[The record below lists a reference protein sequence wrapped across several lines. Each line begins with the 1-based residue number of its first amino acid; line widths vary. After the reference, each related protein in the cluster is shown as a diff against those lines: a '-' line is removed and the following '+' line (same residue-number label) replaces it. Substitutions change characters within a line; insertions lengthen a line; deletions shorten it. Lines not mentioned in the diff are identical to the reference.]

1 MDDAVVLAASAA
13 GDAAAFET
21 FMRHYQPSVSRY
33 LQTYTGSSDVDDVVQ
48 ETFIAAWRGAGG
60 YRGAASARAW
70 LFTIARHS
78 VHHLVRRRVDEPADL
93 LSIEQLAEQA
103 GSGALPASGG
113 DDPPWDGELLALAL
127 QRLPAD
133 EREVLTL
140 RELDGF
146 SGEETAEVLHISV
159 AAMKSRL
166 HRARIHLAAE
176 VRALT
181 GLPAQSE
188 ASHD

>member
-1 MDDAVVLAASAA
+1 
-13 GDAAAFET
+13 
-21 FMRHYQPSVSRY
+21 
-33 LQTYTGSSDVDDVVQ
+33 
-48 ETFIAAWRGAGG
+48 
-60 YRGAASARAW
+60 
-70 LFTIARHS
+70 
-78 VHHLVRRRVDEPADL
+78 
-93 LSIEQLAEQA
+93 
-103 GSGALPASGG
+103 
-113 DDPPWDGELLALAL
+113 
-127 QRLPAD
+127 
-133 EREVLTL
+133 VLTL

-146 SGEETAEVLHISV
+146 SGDETADVLHISV